1 MLRSFLFVLA
11 SVMTALPV
19 GAELDKRFEQQ
30 QEARR
35 QEAIQMDKANA
46 FCLAMAPKLSW
57 VSTGSGWKDHYK
69 ANGYHI
75 TSTGKIYS
83 IQVENVANNCYMH
96 FLGMLGKES
105 GGMLY
110 KIKGGELIRYQE
122 YLWGEVRATVVA
134 KRVDS

>member
-30 QEARR
+30 QEAKR

-57 VSTGSGWKDHYK
+57 VSTGSGWKDYYK
-69 ANGYHI
+69 ANGSHI
-75 TSTGKIYS
+75 MSTGKIYS

-110 KIKGGELIRYQE
+110 KIEGGELIRYQE

>member
-1 MLRSFLFVLA
+1 MSRCFLFALA
-11 SVMTALPV
+11 LVITTLPV
-19 GAELDKRFEQQ
+19 DAQLDKRFEQQ

-35 QEAIQMDKANA
+35 QEAMQMDKANA

-57 VSTGSGWKDHYK
+57 VSIGSGWRDYYN

-96 FLGMLGKES
+96 FLGILGRES
-105 GGMLY
+105 GGILY
-110 KIKGGELIRYQE
+110 KIKDGKLVRYQE
-122 YLWGEVRATVVA
+122 YLFGEVRATVVA
-134 KRVDS
+134 KRVDP